1 MGWIDHVITPVEA
14 TKRNLARLLA
24 APAAQAADS
33 AFEDELRERLR
44 TQDARY
50 RGEVLE
56 GTVADVLALDEDLF
70 ACVRRFV
77 MEGAWDGT
85 QVECPFGTLDDLTAT
100 GAFTPVAAALF
111 AQWAR
116 EDPKEAARYLLGR
129 DSVSGADV
137 DAEGDAEPL
146 DEADGSAATGGA

>member
-56 GTVADVLALDEDLF
+56 DEDLF